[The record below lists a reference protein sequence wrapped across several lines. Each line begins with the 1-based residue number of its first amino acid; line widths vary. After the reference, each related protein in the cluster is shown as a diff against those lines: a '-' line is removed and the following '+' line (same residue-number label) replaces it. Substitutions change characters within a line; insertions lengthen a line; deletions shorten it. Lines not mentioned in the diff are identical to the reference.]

1 MQCSHG
7 SRSSGPA
14 HNTHRGHTTH
24 PPGTMAKNMKQK
36 REAQKLA
43 AEEKRKQLAAAAEE
57 KALKLAAEAAPAG
70 EVSAALRALKWDTG
84 AAAALA
90 PPIARTLWETIE
102 DTVVDDDAPTQGMID
117 DDEDDAPLISAE
129 DAALRALKKG
139 QQKALIMDTEVS
151 GEDGQVQSPDTQ
163 SSEECPP
170 PLPTTTPTSRSSL

>member
-1 MQCSHG
+1 MAQEAQVQHTT
-7 SRSSGPA
+7 PTEA
-14 HNTHRGHTTH
+14 TTH

-43 AEEKRKQLAAAAEE
+43 AEEKRKQLEAAAEE
-57 KALKLAAEAAPAG
+57 KALKLAAEAAPVG
-70 EVSAALRALKWDTG
+70 EVSAALRALRWDTG

-90 PPIARTLWETIE
+90 PPIARTLWDTVSIE

-117 DDEDDAPLISAE
+117 DDGDDAPLISAE

-151 GEDGQVQSPDTQ
+151 GEDGQVHSPDTQ

>member
-1 MQCSHG
+1 MAQEAQVQHTT
-7 SRSSGPA
+7 PTEA
-14 HNTHRGHTTH
+14 TTH

-36 REAQKLA
+36 REALKLA
-43 AEEKRKQLAAAAEE
+43 AEEKRKQLEAAAEE
-57 KALKLAAEAAPAG
+57 KALKLAAEAAPVG
-70 EVSAALRALKWDTG
+70 EVSAALRALRWDTG

-117 DDEDDAPLISAE
+117 DDDEDDAPLLSAE